1 MTKVAVRSPVP
12 SLSSLAAVRAS
23 FVGACARGGGDDKR
37 SLPSEP
43 NTETTTT
50 STSAE
55 QSALQW
61 DRCGQ
66 LECATLEVPR
76 DYADPGGPTIDLALA
91 RRRADGDAIGS
102 LLVNPGGPGAPGTS
116 LVASVGSFFPTGVL
130 EHFDI
135 VGWDPRGTGHSASV
149 DCTDD
154 LDFFFGVDHS
164 PDDPAEVDA
173 QLEAGRELADDCK
186 NARDSEL
193 LPYLAS
199 SATVDDMD
207 SIRAALG
214 EDQISYLGFSY
225 GTYIGALY
233 ADKYPERVRAMVLD
247 GPVDPSLGFEEL
259 ARDQGVGFDSALNAF
274 LDDCAR
280 NDCGFGGDDPHGA
293 FTRLMAQIEAESLP
307 GEVDGESRTLGPGEA
322 DIGVAE
328 ALYGGVP
335 AWPDL
340 ARALNDAARGDGS
353 RLLALSDGYTER
365 QTGGDYEQHA
375 RGVLRHQLPRRSR
388 ADPRGVP
395 GDGGTR
401 ARRQRRC
408 SAGRPYGSVCR
419 ARTGRC
425 PPPARP
431 RRSRRRGRRRSWS
444 SARRTIRPRR

>member
-1 MTKVAVRSPVP
+1 MHASRLRFSVP
-12 SLSSLAAVRAS
+12 LVFLLLCVV
-23 FVGACARGGGDDKR
+23 VGACAGGGDDKR
-37 SLPSEP
+37 SLPSKP
-43 NTETTTT
+43 NTDTATT
-50 STSAE
+50 STSTE

-102 LLVNPGGPGAPGTS
+102 LLINPGGPGAPGTG
-116 LVASVGSFFPTGVL
+116 LVGSVGSFFPPGVL

-135 VGWDPRGTGHSASV
+135 VGWDPRGTGQSASV
-149 DCTDD
+149 DCTDN

-164 PDDPAEVDA
+164 PDDPAETDA

-186 NARDSEL
+186 NAPDSEL
-193 LPYLAS
+193 LPYLAT

-247 GPVDPSLGFEEL
+247 GPVDPSLDFEEL
-259 ARDQGVGFDSALNAF
+259 ATDQGVGFDSALKAF

-280 NDCGFGGDDPHGA
+280 NGCRFGGDDPHGA
-293 FTRLMAQIEAESLP
+293 FTRLMAQIEAEPLP

-328 ALYGGVP
+328 ALYGGVQ

-340 ARALNDAARGDGS
+340 ARALNDAAR
-353 RLLALSDGYTER
+353 
-365 QTGGDYEQHA
+365 
-375 RGVLRHQLPRRSR
+375 RRV
-388 ADPRGVP
+388 AF
-395 GDGGTR
+395 
-401 ARRQRRC
+401 
-408 SAGRPYGSVCR
+408 
-419 ARTGRC
+419 
-425 PPPARP
+425 ARP
-431 RRSRRRGRRRSWS
+431 VRRLHRAPHRR
-444 SARRTIRPRR
+444 